1 MVIVPATLARGPG
14 GRRNQDPLTGLTP
27 PKPEILGVVTDG
39 WALGAG
45 WLMFLGLLVL
55 LSFFLLRGSR

>member
-1 MVIVPATLARGPG
+1 MVIVPATLARGPADAG
-14 GRRNQDPLTGLTP
+14 NQDRLEGLTP

-45 WLMFLGLLVL
+45 WIMFLGLLVL
-55 LSFFLLRGSR
+55 LSFVLLRGSR